1 MGRPPQLLDL
11 LLELTMADF
20 ATSETHAHAP
30 PVGTASGGDLALRPP
45 SHAPD
50 RRSIGWWTV
59 QALVTVLPPTLI
71 LVLLGVL
78 ITPARYWLMLA
89 AAVIG
94 APGLLYTAVMPA
106 WRYRVHRWETTGD
119 AVFTRAGWVRQQW
132 RIAPLSRIQTVDT
145 VRGPIQQ
152 MFALSTLVV
161 TTASAAGAVRID
173 GLAQDKARDLAEEL
187 TRITQA
193 TPGDAT

>member
-1 MGRPPQLLDL
+1 
-11 LLELTMADF
+11 MADS
-20 ATSETHAHAP
+20 ATSKTHAHAP
-30 PVGTASGGDLALRPP
+30 PLGTTSGGDLALRPP

-50 RRSIGWWTV
+50 RRSIGW
-59 QALVTVLPPTLI
+59 
-71 LVLLGVL
+71 
-78 ITPARYWLMLA
+78 
-89 AAVIG
+89 
-94 APGLLYTAVMPA
+94 
-106 WRYRVHRWETTGD
+106 
-119 AVFTRAGWVRQQW
+119 
-132 RIAPLSRIQTVDT
+132 SRIQTVDT

>member
-1 MGRPPQLLDL
+1 M
-11 LLELTMADF
+11 
-20 ATSETHAHAP
+20 
-30 PVGTASGGDLALRPP
+30 
-45 SHAPD
+45 
-50 RRSIGWWTV
+50 
-59 QALVTVLPPTLI
+59 
-71 LVLLGVL
+71 
-78 ITPARYWLMLA
+78 
-89 AAVIG
+89 
-94 APGLLYTAVMPA
+94 
-106 WRYRVHRWETTGD
+106 HRWETTED